1 MDDRTGVPDSYDPL
15 AALGRQLAVRGLT
28 VTRMLHVE
36 DATGVSLSI
45 TCREREEDG
54 GRLWFF
60 TEAGEPIGEA
70 DGEHEADAILH
81 ILGRLAQRAERRAE
95 EAAR

>member
-1 MDDRTGVPDSYDPL
+1 M
-15 AALGRQLAVRGLT
+15 RGLT

-36 DATGVSLSI
+36 DVAGVSLTI
-45 TCREREEDG
+45 TCRPRPEDG

-60 TEAGEPIGEA
+60 TDDGAPVSEA
-70 DGEHEADAILH
+70 DGVHEADAILH
-81 ILGRLAQRAERRAE
+81 ILGCLARRAE

>member
-1 MDDRTGVPDSYDPL
+1 MYQYDPL
-15 AALGRQLAVRGLT
+15 TALGRKLAMRGLT
-28 VTRMLHVE
+28 VTDTTDRLHVE
-36 DATGVSLSI
+36 DATGVSLAI

-70 DGEHEADAILH
+70 DGEHEADAVLH